1 MRLSQ
6 CFSLA
11 PAPPDS
17 IECSYWYQLGEP
29 ANVPLPSR
37 GDLDSKV
44 RRRDLVT
51 GCREE
56 EEKKRLHEGE
66 LSKNPAPGP
75 GRSDVMAGPCQR
87 PTGAK
92 ASFVTTV
99 SAVKLVN
106 VDIPSPTTLGETVGL
121 SCIYELNGDRLYS
134 VKWYKNDVEFYRF
147 VPNDWPPGQF
157 LPLPGVDVDL
167 ARSGRTSVY
176 LRNVNLHSAGTYR
189 CEVSAEAPSF
199 DTVGG
204 QKDMAVLGKPL
215 QFVAASTILPTEG
228 PRITGGQAQYRIGDT
243 VSVNCTSAK
252 SKPAATLRWYVNDVA
267 VAGADGT
274 TEYSTTLHA
283 DGLETAS
290 LGLRFV
296 LTEDHFR
303 GGNMKLKCTATISRV
318 YTMSNEELVFGSSS
332 SSGGRHQKSGLHI
345 SENTSRGTNTF
356 LRQGILAPLYRHC
369 VDFAYFVT
377 RTPAVSS
384 QSPRDAAAAAS
395 WGD

>member
-1 MRLSQ
+1 
-6 CFSLA
+6 
-11 PAPPDS
+11 
-17 IECSYWYQLGEP
+17 
-29 ANVPLPSR
+29 
-37 GDLDSKV
+37 
-44 RRRDLVT
+44 
-51 GCREE
+51 
-56 EEKKRLHEGE
+56 
-66 LSKNPAPGP
+66 
-75 GRSDVMAGPCQR
+75 MAGPFWR
-87 PTGAK
+87 PTGASIV
-92 ASFVTTV
+92 ARAVLVAWLHGFMTTV

-204 QKDMAVLGKPL
+204 QKDMAVL
-215 QFVAASTILPTEG
+215 VLPTEG
-228 PRITGGQAQYRIGDT
+228 PRITGGQVQYRVGDT

-252 SKPAATLRWYVNDVA
+252 SKPAATLRWFVNDVP
-267 VAGADGT
+267 VAEQYGRGGES
-274 TEYSTTLHA
+274 EYSTTLHA

-318 YTMSNEELVFGSSS
+318 YTMSNEELVFGSST
-332 SSGGRHQKSGLHI
+332 GGRHQKSGLHI
-345 SENTSRGTNTF
+345 SENTSRVRNASRTLSAPTAIVF
-356 LRQGILAPLYRHC
+356 ILLICSLQLLVLPAGAR
-369 VDFAYFVT
+369 
-377 RTPAVSS
+377 RTHL
-384 QSPRDAAAAAS
+384 
-395 WGD
+395 

>member
-1 MRLSQ
+1 
-6 CFSLA
+6 
-11 PAPPDS
+11 
-17 IECSYWYQLGEP
+17 
-29 ANVPLPSR
+29 
-37 GDLDSKV
+37 
-44 RRRDLVT
+44 
-51 GCREE
+51 
-56 EEKKRLHEGE
+56 
-66 LSKNPAPGP
+66 
-75 GRSDVMAGPCQR
+75 MAGSCQT

-92 ASFVTTV
+92 AIARSILLAWLHSFVTIV

-204 QKDMAVLGKPL
+204 QKDMAVL
-215 QFVAASTILPTEG
+215 VLPTEG

-332 SSGGRHQKSGLHI
+332 SGGGRHQKSGLHI
-345 SENTSRGTNTF
+345 SENTSRGKERSLSHAF
-356 LRQGILAPLYRHC
+356 LLIAGRLHHFIGTDSRAGALGRLRPTDAPGSRGTGRCSVYKD
-369 VDFAYFVT
+369 VFVIRLT
-377 RTPAVSS
+377 CGFLVSRVVPAAQTGQSLTIPRTSDVKAV
-384 QSPRDAAAAAS
+384 QAL
-395 WGD
+395 

>member
-1 MRLSQ
+1 
-6 CFSLA
+6 
-11 PAPPDS
+11 
-17 IECSYWYQLGEP
+17 
-29 ANVPLPSR
+29 
-37 GDLDSKV
+37 
-44 RRRDLVT
+44 
-51 GCREE
+51 
-56 EEKKRLHEGE
+56 
-66 LSKNPAPGP
+66 
-75 GRSDVMAGPCQR
+75 MAGPCQR

-92 ASFVTTV
+92 AVARGILIAWLHGFVTTV

-204 QKDMAVLGKPL
+204 QKDMAVL
-215 QFVAASTILPTEG
+215 VLPTEG

-345 SENTSRGTNTF
+345 SENTSRVRDASTT
-356 LRQGILAPLYRHC
+356 LSAPAAVLLLL
-369 VDFAYFVT
+369 VAFAVQLLPVTVVQVATVST
-377 RTPAVSS
+377 RTHL
-384 QSPRDAAAAAS
+384 
-395 WGD
+395 